1 MITLSRILL
10 VEDEKILAKNLSFF
24 LEKEGFVVDSAH
36 DGLEGLELFQRN
48 QYELLLLDWTLPGM
62 DGLELCRTIRKQSS
76 LPIIMITA
84 KEELVDRVVGLEVG
98 ADDYLTKPFHQRELL
113 ARIRALLRRSGMSQ
127 EVQDDKSKLVSWRGL
142 GLDKDRMV
150 MVYNDKSTPLTGT
163 EYKLLDLFMK
173 RPEQVFTRELLF
185 EEVWGMS
192 EGFSDRT
199 VDVNVSRLRKKI
211 AQLSGM
217 KTLQAVRGIG
227 YSLGVRE

>member
-1 MITLSRILL
+1 M
-10 VEDEKILAKNLSFF
+10 EDEKILAKNLSFF
-24 LEKEGFVVDSAH
+24 LEKEGFIVDRAY
-36 DGLEGLELFQRN
+36 DGLEGLELYNRN

-62 DGLELCRTIRKQSS
+62 DGLELCRTIRKHSS
-76 LPIIMITA
+76 VPIMMITA

-113 ARIRALLRRSGMSQ
+113 ARIRALMRRSGMSPDS
-127 EVQDDKSKLVSWRGL
+127 QDDKSKLVSWRGL

-150 MVYNDKSTPLTGT
+150 IVYNDSSLPLTGT

-173 RPEQVFTRELLF
+173 RPEQVYTREFLF

-217 KTLQAVRGIG
+217 KTLKAVRGIG

>member
-1 MITLSRILL
+1 M
-10 VEDEKILAKNLSFF
+10 EDERILAKNLTFF
-24 LEKEGFVVDSAH
+24 LAKEGFVVDTAY
-36 DGLEGLELFQRN
+36 DGLEGLELFRRN
-48 QYELLLLDWTLPGM
+48 PYELLLLDWTLPGM
-62 DGLELCRTIRKQSS
+62 DGLELCRTIRKQSQM
-76 LPIIMITA
+76 PIIMITA
-84 KEELVDRVVGLEVG
+84 KEELVDRIVGLEVG

-127 EVQDDKSKLVSWRGL
+127 EAQDDTAKLVSWQGL
-142 GLDKDRMV
+142 GLDKDRM
-150 MVYNDKSTPLTGT
+150 MIVYNGNSMPLTGT

-192 EGFSDRT
+192 VGFSDRT

-211 AQLSGM
+211 ALLSGM
-217 KTLQAVRGIG
+217 KSLQAVRGIG